1 MATDYNGLTR
11 NTWPGTWSSSGTH
24 PIVLDREV
32 RGGLRYISGDVGDQ
46 LTDIEGQ
53 RIQEGMLV
61 YVKNTY
67 DSVTGD
73 KYYVYK
79 LQAGETRDPSTGAMP
94 NSAAN
99 WSEVLF
105 GADGV
110 AIEEGTGIEI
120 QELGQSSVIS
130 LTDTAVVP
138 DTYGDRYQ
146 IPRFSVDQQGR
157 ITSITTIPVPAGKDL
172 FVLAQV
178 PLSGLQDEILFDIY
192 GIEYI
197 VNYTARDSQGRIV
210 AIDATILED
219 RIVFES
225 NVDLSNFNIEIE
237 YLGVQII
244 ISQVSTF
251 AMSGTSYTV
260 EFDINNIGILLN
272 HYVLSPEGKIV
283 ETDAIITT
291 TNITIEAN
299 IDLSGHVLY
308 LISQVAT

>member
-1 MATDYNGLTR
+1 MATNYDGLTR

-46 LTDIEGQ
+46 LADIEGQ

-67 DSVTGD
+67 GSITGD

-79 LQAGETRDPSTGAMP
+79 LQAGESRNASTGEMP

-99 WSEVLF
+99 WSEVAF
-105 GADGV
+105 GSDGTTILE
-110 AIEEGTGIEI
+110 AGTGIDI
-120 QELGQSSVIS
+120 TNSIIS
-130 LTDTAVVP
+130 LTDTAVIP
-138 DTYGDRYQ
+138 GTYGGAYQ
-146 IPRFSVDQQGR
+146 STAFSVDQQGR
-157 ITSITTIPVPAGKDL
+157 ITSVTTIPIPAGKDL
-172 FVLAQV
+172 FIITVY
-178 PLSGLQDEILFDIY
+178 PSGLQYEVLFEDY
-192 GIEYI
+192 NIEYI
-197 VNYTARDSQGRIV
+197 VNYVVRDSSGKIA

-219 RIVFES
+219 RIIFES
-225 NVDLSNFNIEIE
+225 TVDLSNFNIEIE

-244 ISQVSTF
+244 ISQVNTF
-251 AMSGTSYTV
+251 ALSGNTYTV

-272 HYVLSPEGKIV
+272 HYVLSPQGKIV
-283 ETDAIITT
+283 EVDAIITT
-291 TNITIEAN
+291 TNITVESN